1 MAKTFRKSDI
11 KKALEGSGGIIS
23 VVAKRL
29 RCDWHT
35 ARKYIDSFDL
45 KQIEVNEKESL
56 LDLAESNLIK
66 NIQEQDNTAI
76 IFYLKT
82 QGKARGYVEKQEV
95 VSANTN
101 INTNVEPTEEQ
112 KKEAIERVLKGKNE
126 FKDYE

>member
-11 KKALEGSGGIIS
+11 KKALLNSGGIIS

-29 RCDWHT
+29 KCDWHT

-45 KQIEVNEKESL
+45 KQFEINERESL

-82 QGKARGYVEKQEV
+82 QGKNRGYVERQEI
-95 VSANTN
+95 
-101 INTNVEPTEEQ
+101 INTESTLADLL
-112 KKEAIERVLKGKNE
+112 KK
-126 FKDYE
+126 D